1 MDHDPNGVR
10 RPAPRP
16 HTNPDAS
23 PESRLLFLWLV
34 LASLLSLGGVLGF
47 ILLFVRDMT
56 VYWFIL
62 SPLIIIVYQFPAFVV
77 FRIWKR
83 KRGRGAEPD
92 ETAPEAPAP
101 PQAVDGGTDSVHG
114 EGNGMPGGPAQG

>member
-1 MDHDPNGVR
+1 MDETKSGHR
-10 RPAPRP
+10 RPEPRP
-16 HTNPDAS
+16 LAGT
-23 PESRLLFLWLV
+23 ESRFLFIWLV
-34 LASLLSLGGVLGF
+34 LASLLSLGGVAAF

-83 KRGRGAEPD
+83 KRGKGAEPD
-92 ETAPEAPAP
+92 EDAPEAPAP
-101 PQAVDGGTDSVHG
+101 PHAADSGTDAAHG